1 MKLLVISDAH
11 LITQNGKKVAYA
23 PYVKE
28 MDLWMAHVRE
38 TTFVS
43 PNKIAKP
50 LLAQAFKKQNFV
62 QMSVRRLEFHTLK
75 HVVLSLLTVP
85 YQALLL
91 WRAMRHADHI
101 HMRAPGNLVLLAG
114 IVSVM
119 LPRKRKTI
127 KYAGNFSPSAS
138 QPVSYRLQKKIF
150 TNTRLSKNTTVM
162 AYGDWPRQTANV
174 APFFTATYSERQK
187 GHFLKYYDEPLQ
199 FMFVGTLSQNKN
211 PQLLVDLIKALN
223 EAGISSQGHFYGDGA
238 MMEALKVQSSALNVR
253 SSDFGNRSLKSQNQ
267 ELEVESTIVKSAKS
281 PFLSDWLGWEKEQA
295 IFFHGNQPAAI
306 VTEAYKR
313 SHFLFLASQS
323 EGWPKVVAEAM
334 WHGCIP
340 IATPVS
346 CVPWMLG
353 IENPKSQIP
362 NSNAINDMRNVTIAA
377 SNHINPTD
385 IAGEGKESLAGK
397 WNNEHHPL
405 SELGTRGICF
415 TNITKTATV
424 VQHLLAHKETMELL
438 SKNAQLWSQEYTL
451 ERFEA
456 EIVKLLQL

>member
-1 MKLLVISDAH
+1 
-11 LITQNGKKVAYA
+11 
-23 PYVKE
+23 
-28 MDLWMAHVRE
+28 
-38 TTFVS
+38 
-43 PNKIAKP
+43 
-50 LLAQAFKKQNFV
+50 V

>member
-28 MDLWMAHVRE
+28 MDLWMAYVSE

-50 LLAQAFKKQNFV
+50 LLARAFKKQDFV

-75 HVVLSLLTVP
+75 HAVLSLLTVP

-91 WRAMRHADHI
+91 WKAMRRADHI

-127 KYAGNFSPSAS
+127 KYAGNFSPIAS

-150 TNTRLSKNTTVM
+150 SNTRFSKNTTVM

-174 APFFTATYSERQK
+174 EPFFTATYSERQK

-211 PQLLVDLIKALN
+211 PQLLVYLIKALN

-238 MMEALKVQSSALNVR
+238 MKEALRVQSSALNVR
-253 SSDFGNRSLKSQNQ
+253 SSDFGNRSLKPQNQ
-267 ELEVESTIVKSAKS
+267 ELEVESIIAKSAKS
-281 PFLSDWLGWEKEQA
+281 SFLSDKLGWEKEQA

-362 NSNAINDMRNVTIAA
+362 NSNAINDMYNVAIVA
-377 SNHINPTD
+377 SNHINPNE
-385 IAGEGKESLAGK
+385 IVVLEKESGTGK
-397 WNNEHHPL
+397 TNIVNFNFL
-405 SELGTRGICF
+405 QIGTRGICF
-415 TNITKTATV
+415 TDIAKIVTV
-424 VQHLLAHKETMELL
+424 VQHLLAHKETMKLL
-438 SKNAQLWSQEYTL
+438 SRNAQSWSQEYTL

-456 EIVKLLQL
+456 EIVKLLKS